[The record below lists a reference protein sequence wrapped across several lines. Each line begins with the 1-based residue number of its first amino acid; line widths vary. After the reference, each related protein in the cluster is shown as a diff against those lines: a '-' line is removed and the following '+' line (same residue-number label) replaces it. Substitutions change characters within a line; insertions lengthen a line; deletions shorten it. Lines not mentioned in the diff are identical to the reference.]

1 LKEGGGG
8 SRKMKIKE
16 KKRGGR
22 KDQALKGA
30 VGICTISNFWNTW
43 NRQGWESNNSG
54 VWLRGAG

>member
-1 LKEGGGG
+1 
-8 SRKMKIKE
+8 MKIKE